1 LAGIKRTPA
10 DIAISNAVRIAVSYI
25 CQRCGIDYSHNT
37 GQLDCSHVFS
47 RKHRCIRWDTRNTLV
62 LCRSCHS
69 KMADAPLEHAE
80 LYKKIKGEAMYWELI
95 KAKNT
100 PIKIPKMEEK
110 DIAKHYR
117 EETIKANSFRLRG
130 YVGDIE
136 IVNWMEKR

>member
-1 LAGIKRTPA
+1 
-10 DIAISNAVRIAVSYI
+10 
-25 CQRCGIDYSHNT
+25 
-37 GQLDCSHVFS
+37 
-47 RKHRCIRWDTRNTLV
+47 
-62 LCRSCHS
+62 
-69 KMADAPLEHAE
+69 MADAPLEHAE